1 MSRSARSNTAEE
13 ILDVA
18 SRLVQTR
25 GFNGFSYA
33 DVATEIGTTPAA
45 LHYHFSTKADLGL
58 ALVRRYADGFRAAL
72 ADISASRVDGRARL
86 DAYRDL
92 YLDVLA
98 RRRLCLCGMLAAEI
112 ATLTEPMRAGIVGFF
127 DDNVAWLERT
137 IIDGTSDG
145 SIRAVQGPTETA
157 DAIVGGFEGAM
168 LLAWSHNDPAR
179 FRRAADQL
187 LRLLV
192 GTDADR

>member
-1 MSRSARSNTAEE
+1 MPRPARTNTAEE
-13 ILDVA
+13 ILEVA

-33 DVATEIGTTPAA
+33 DVAVEIGTTPAA
-45 LHYHFSTKADLGL
+45 LHYHFATKADLGL
-58 ALVRRYADGFRAAL
+58 ALVQRYVSGFRGAL
-72 ADISASRVDGRARL
+72 DEIRTSLPDGRTRL

-127 DDNVAWLERT
+127 DDNVAWLEQT
-137 IIDGTSDG
+137 IADGNADG
-145 SIRAVQGPTETA
+145 SIRAKRGPRETA
-157 DAIVGGFEGAM
+157 EAIVGGFEGAM
-168 LLAWSHNDPAR
+168 LLAWSHDDPAR
-179 FRRAADQL
+179 FRRAADHL
-187 LRLLV
+187 LALLT
-192 GTDADR
+192 GDPGGK